1 MNKFLLIALGWLFVC
16 CGHQGSVIAEA
27 LADSAIPA
35 GRTASPIQEPATAT
49 QPPATSVPAEASR
62 VSGYDLALGETVFTN
77 TCLTCHGKGIHDA
90 PVLGNAEDWAPRLKQ
105 DLDTLIGHA
114 IHGHRRMPPKGGFFQ
129 LSDREVAAAVAYAV
143 DNGETILAAMQNEP
157 EAQRCDPVNNLDECS
172 ASELRDM
179 LTIQMLWLL
188 GGKGGE

>member
-1 MNKFLLIALGWLFVC
+1 MNKFLLIPPVWLFIS
-16 CGHQGSVIAEA
+16 CGHQGSVIPKAF
-27 LADSAIPA
+27 ADSAIPA
-35 GRTASPIQEPATAT
+35 ARTASPTQEPATAA

-62 VSGYDLALGETVFTN
+62 ASGYDLTLGETVFTN

-105 DLDTLIGHA
+105 DLDTLIEHA

-129 LSDREVAAAVAYAV
+129 LSDQEVAAAVAYAV

-157 EAQRCDPVNNLDECS
+157 EARHCDPVNNLDECS